1 MKETEIKILEI
12 DKESIEAKINELGG
26 KKIFDDEIHTTIFDF
41 KDNYLKENKSLLRL
55 RKEGNEHY
63 LVFKK
68 NEQKKEL
75 KTADEIH
82 VKIDDF
88 NKTKTIL
95 NHMGLSVVE
104 DNLKHRTSYRVED
117 VRFDIDEFKDNYIY
131 IPAFLEIE
139 SNNINNI
146 YKYAELLGFKKEDC
160 RPWNFFDLKKHYS
173 KQKI

>member
-12 DKESIEAKINELGG
+12 DKESIEAKIKELSG
-26 KKIFDDEIHTTIFDF
+26 KKVFDDEIHTTIFDF
-41 KDNYLKENKSLLRL
+41 EDNYLKKNKSLLRL

-95 NHMGLSVVE
+95 NNIGLFVVE
-104 DNLKHRTSYRVED
+104 ENRKHRTSYKIED
-117 VRFDIDEFKDNYIY
+117 VRFDIDEFKKEYSH

-139 SNNINNI
+139 SNNIGNI
-146 YKYAELLGFKKEDC
+146 YRYAEKLGFKKEDC
-160 RPWNFFDLKKHYS
+160 RPWNFFDLKKYYS
-173 KQKI
+173 